1 MEIWKKY
8 MHAKGPNEKFEKIT
22 RGENFSVYS
31 NQPLSAEL
39 MKRSQQTEVCL
50 LGLLLLSIYC
60 YWVLAWVTTYIVHIP
75 VTAIDAKSFDA

>member
-1 MEIWKKY
+1 

-60 YWVLAWVTTYIVHIP
+60 Y
-75 VTAIDAKSFDA
+75 